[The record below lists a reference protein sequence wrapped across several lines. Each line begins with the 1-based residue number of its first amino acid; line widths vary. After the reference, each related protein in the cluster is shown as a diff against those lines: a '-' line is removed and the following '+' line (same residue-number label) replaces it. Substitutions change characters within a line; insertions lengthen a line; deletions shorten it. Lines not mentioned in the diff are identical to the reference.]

1 MLIYLRKNSIT
12 LLCLALV
19 FIFACTKKN
28 EPEMPKEKKGI
39 QIANDAKFGA
49 VLTDSAG
56 KTLYFF
62 ASDVAG
68 TPNCTGA
75 CETTWPPY
83 YSANA
88 STDLNVKISEVST
101 VVRAGGK
108 KQSTYKGYPL
118 YYFKDDAE
126 AGQIK
131 GDGVAGIWFVAKP
144 DYSIMMANAQLIG
157 ANGTQYTK
165 TYTEGVG
172 KTVYLTDATG
182 RTLYAFSPDKNNK
195 NTFTTDLAKNGI
207 WPVYEAAELKGL
219 PSVITKDL
227 FSVIDVTTIG
237 KKQLTYKGWP
247 LYYFAQDAI
256 RGDNKGVSMGPAPG
270 FWPVLT
276 VTSTVAPN

>member
-1 MLIYLRKNSIT
+1 MLIYLRKKSTT

-19 FIFACTKKN
+19 FTLACKKKN
-28 EPEMPKEKKGI
+28 EVEVPKEKKGI

-68 TPNCTGA
+68 TANCSGA
-75 CETTWPPY
+75 CETTWPVY

-88 STDLNVKISEVST
+88 STDLNVKTTEVN
-101 VVRAGGK
+101 VIVRADGK

-118 YYFKDDAE
+118 YYYKDDVE
-126 AGQIK
+126 TGQIK

-144 DYSIMMANAQLIG
+144 DYSLMVANAQLIDAKG
-157 ANGTQYTK
+157 KLYTK
-165 TYTEGVG
+165 TYVEGVG
-172 KTVYLTDATG
+172 KTVYFTDPVG

-195 NTFTTDLAKNGI
+195 NTFTTDLTKNGI
-207 WPVYEAAELKGL
+207 WPIYEAELKSL

-227 FSVIDVTTIG
+227 MSVIDVTTIG

-247 LYYFAQDAI
+247 LYYFAQDAV
-256 RGDNKGVSMGPAPG
+256 RGDNKGVGVGAAPG

-276 VTSTVAPN
+276 VASAVAPN

>member
-19 FIFACTKKN
+19 FTLACKKKT
-28 EPEMPKEKKGI
+28 EVEVLKEKKGI

-49 VLTDSAG
+49 VLTDSTG

-68 TPNCTGA
+68 TTNCTGA

-83 YSANA
+83 YSANV
-88 STDLNVKISEVST
+88 STDLNVKTTEINT
-101 VVRAGGK
+101 IVRADGK

-118 YYFKDDAE
+118 YYYKDDAE
-126 AGQIK
+126 IGQIK

-144 DYSIMMANAQLIG
+144 DYSLMVANAQLTG
-157 ANGTQYTK
+157 ANGKQYTK
-165 TYTEGVG
+165 TYVEGTG
-172 KTVYLTDATG
+172 KTVYFTDAAG

-195 NTFTTDLAKNGI
+195 NTFTTDLTKNGI
-207 WPVYEAAELKGL
+207 WPIYEAELKSL

-227 FSVIDVTTIG
+227 VGVIDVTTIG

-247 LYYFAQDAI
+247 LYYFAQDAV
-256 RGDNKGVSMGPAPG
+256 RGDNKGVSIGAAPG

-276 VTSTVAPN
+276 VASTVAPN